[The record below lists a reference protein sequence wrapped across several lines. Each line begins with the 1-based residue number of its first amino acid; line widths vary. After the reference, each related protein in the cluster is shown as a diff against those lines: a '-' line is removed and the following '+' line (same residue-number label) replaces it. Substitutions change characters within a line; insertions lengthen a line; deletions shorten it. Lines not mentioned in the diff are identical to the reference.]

1 MRIGI
6 ELRRNMVWVLGGV
19 VVLSLLVLS
28 AVTWAN
34 YQFSLQNGGGYEFV
48 THWLGT
54 RLFLMNGLNPY
65 GEEAAALIRQAA
77 GEITPGVG
85 LFTPPDEKSLR
96 FVTPLY
102 SIILYLPYIFMKTPV
117 LGRAIWMTIL
127 EGALVAQALLAMKI
141 VNWKPGRLV
150 QIVFVLIF
158 VCWYPSVQS
167 VVEGNPSILVSLF
180 VIGGL
185 VSIRNK
191 GYELAGVLFAFA
203 TIKMNVALL
212 FVIFILIWA
221 YRQRNWKLIGWFFG
235 TIVLLG
241 ASVTLLMPEWLT
253 AYLQSFVQFFI
264 DNPVNT
270 LSGILSGEL
279 PGTGKRIGWLLTGIM
294 GAVMLFEWSILRRKE
309 YHIFLWT
316 ASLTLVAGQWIGVR
330 LNAANLN
337 LLFPVLVFIFWLWG
351 ERWKRGGVI
360 ASVVI
365 LAVMLLGTWG
375 LYWGRSGKS
384 LDESSLL
391 IIPFPIFLMLV
402 LYWVR
407 WWAIRSPNLW
417 FDSLAEDFSD

>member
-6 ELRRNMVWVLGGV
+6 ELRRNMAWVLGGV
-19 VVLSLLVLS
+19 VVVSLLVLY

-34 YQFSLQNGGGYEFV
+34 YQFTLQYGGGYEFV
-48 THWLGT
+48 THWLGA
-54 RLFLMNGLNPY
+54 RLFLFNGISPY
-65 GEEAAALIRQAA
+65 GDEAAVLIRAA
-77 GEITPGVG
+77 ANEITPGVG
-85 LFTPPDEKSLR
+85 IFTPPDENLLR

-102 SIILYLPYIFMKTPV
+102 SIVLYLPYVFMKTPE

-127 EGALVAQALLAMKI
+127 EAALVGQALLAMKI
-141 VNWKPGRLV
+141 VSWRPGRV
-150 QIVFVLIF
+150 GQIVFVLVF
-158 VCWYPSVQS
+158 MTWYPSVQS
-167 VVEGNPSILVSLF
+167 VIEGNPSILVSLF

-185 VSIRNK
+185 VAIRNK
-191 GYELAGVLFAFA
+191 GYELAGVLFAFT
-203 TIKMNVALL
+203 TIKINVALL
-212 FVIFILIWA
+212 FVIFILGWA

-241 ASVTLLMPEWLT
+241 ASVTLLMPDWLT
-253 AYLQSFVQFFI
+253 GYMQSLVQFFT
-264 DNPVNT
+264 DNPLNA
-270 LSGILSGEL
+270 LGGILSGEL
-279 PGTGKRIGWLLTGIM
+279 PGTGERIGWLLLGIM
-294 GAVMLFEWSILRRKE
+294 AAVVLLEWAILRRKE

-316 ASLTLVAGQWIGVR
+316 ASLTLVASQWIGVR

-351 ERWKRGGVI
+351 ERWKRVGVI
-360 ASVVI
+360 ASIVLLV
-365 LAVMLLGTWG
+365 VMLFGVWG
-375 LYWGRSGKS
+375 IYWGRSGKP

-391 IIPFPIFLMLV
+391 LIPLPVLLMLV